1 MTISMDPL
9 FINIIYTSIMN
20 IYYIIVSILI
30 ICLVLSCWDYKTPM
44 ENFNNKLIQ
53 TKKKDKGQIDML
65 TYSTFKKECC
75 PSVYSNSS
83 GCLCYD
89 NIEDLALITRGGN
102 RYFTENDA
110 YIQSITRNTRNKYVN
125 PNLS

>member
-1 MTISMDPL
+1 
-9 FINIIYTSIMN
+9 MN

-30 ICLVLSCWDYKTPM
+30 ICLVLSWWSYQTPV

-65 TYSTFKKECC
+65 TYSTFKTECC